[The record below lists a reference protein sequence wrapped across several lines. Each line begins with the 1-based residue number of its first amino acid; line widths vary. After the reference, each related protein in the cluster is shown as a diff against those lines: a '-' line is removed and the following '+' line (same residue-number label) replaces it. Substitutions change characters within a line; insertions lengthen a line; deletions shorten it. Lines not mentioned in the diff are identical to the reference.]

1 MRASNTWLSR
11 KAAPRPSAN
20 RTWWVTTL
28 AASTYIV
35 GCTYGTMLTV
45 EPRGSPRRP
54 SESPTGMI
62 SCDAPLTKFPP
73 HADDHRTIQREVDR
87 VRDDALPRLGAEQQ
101 LGVAG
106 PGRREK
112 TGLEAQVESVTGDA
126 IGPFER
132 RAAAVGEAQRYAD
145 LGAHERAIR

>member
-1 MRASNTWLSR
+1 
-11 KAAPRPSAN
+11 
-20 RTWWVTTL
+20 
-28 AASTYIV
+28 
-35 GCTYGTMLTV
+35 
-45 EPRGSPRRP
+45 
-54 SESPTGMI
+54 
-62 SCDAPLTKFPP
+62 
-73 HADDHRTIQREVDR
+73 RTIQREVDR

-145 LGAHERAIR
+145 LGAHERAIRGVERGGAGRLGGGRRRGGDEQANEGEQRRVTPHGDLLPGWSHETRASKHTRTARPRS